1 MGKLRKKQK
10 GGEYTVKSG
19 DYMSTIAKK
28 YNMSTSEL
36 MALNPQVNEKGDIR
50 PGQKIITK
58 APSDSSSFFSTA
70 YDKAKDVSKTVNQ
83 YSPGTML
90 LKQAIPTNVR
100 TFVKDIMGIDRD
112 ETLDQRDLSSQ
123 EKAALKRAIERAEKE
138 YKAGNRKNRV
148 IEYEDYA
155 THLNE
160 DGTLR
165 KGYED
170 QYDDI
175 GGGSSLLMAKNMLPF
190 SGKRADYSMK
200 TTLGQASYDTDDDGN
215 ITIKDTYDF
224 NNPGDEPVQRSALDF
239 YGKLRN
245 LGTMFGADSGG
256 EGRDVN
262 INLKQDEYQDGGM
275 RGMMKA
281 KIAMEDAFGNNP
293 AITRMIKPTDKSYNF
308 GDGRTGTHHMGS
320 YGKFAIPNIQDV
332 DGTLQYTGPRK
343 NEAIKFDRVED
354 ATYFAKNYKDVAPAL
369 RKKQEGGKYQA
380 GGLATPPMYGA
391 NTIPGSPETA
401 AVTYQEADKA
411 RVKALEQELE
421 ETRTST
427 KYMDEAEA
435 NMAKQQATIDSIE
448 QSLGQ
453 GVEKAEELGVFD
465 KLKARGASKKGSKYL
480 EKLGEDG
487 VKQLA
492 AVGTK
497 ASADEVS
504 NILASQVL
512 PEAGAKAI
520 ETTGQN
526 LTGSLYGLGQNQAM
540 NFGQQT
546 AQNVITTSS
555 DDLVSGVAG
564 AGASAGKGLIGGIGP
579 GGVGAIASLAGEG
592 IKMASD
598 DQDATTMNAGETI
611 GSGLSGVGTGIG
623 AAMTTAALMG
633 SSLGPLGTAAGAIG
647 GAVYG
652 LGKGLISRGKARREM
667 KKAEKKQERDENKLA
682 TAQKL
687 EALKSRMYSGY
698 DMGADIAR
706 YGGYYQMGGV
716 QLPGMIQNMAQKKMN
731 TPMSEEDRARYSSLQ
746 MGMDA
751 SNYLAKEGTMAGFKG
766 PEEKSMAA
774 KTGKFIAKEALLDK
788 AFHGLGRFAGVPGL
802 LLDPMEAGAST
813 VRDPYGVPTRKA
825 VTKNRDGGVKLPGG
839 VAKPIPGSDAIEFKG
854 KSHEQG
860 GIMIDP
866 NTEVEGNETM
876 DKVTMKNG
884 GKNDY
889 FFSQHL
895 KLGGKSF
902 AQRHKD
908 LLKNGGTQGE
918 IDYLAKLQEEKA
930 GRDPDDVKLG
940 AGGYKMYLDGGSKS
954 MMVYNPEGYYND
966 GTPVYNNAGL
976 VQPPASLVQNFQNTM
991 YPQMIQDP
999 VVGDFDAITEE
1010 PTIPATSNTPAN
1022 NTTTKERV
1030 PDENFEFNYMEPK
1043 SINQIPVNNAPTP
1056 GTYVDLQG
1064 NTVTTQ
1070 MGPEEFDYD
1079 SLSQEDKN
1087 VIDKAN
1093 SDQELTDLEKK
1104 ALKRLNRDVPG
1115 LAMAAGAAQLIAP
1128 AYAFFKKDRVAEQMG
1143 APGRIKAPALDRV
1156 SYNAERA
1163 SNAAQSR
1170 AISRSIDTSG
1180 AGPAGIMAKMASYRR
1195 KQEGD
1200 IKIAAAESRA
1210 NIGIA
1215 NQEAQMEMQANARNV
1230 ANAMQ
1235 ADQINTQLRER
1246 QLAANE
1252 DRRLGAIDSFTERTA
1267 GLAGDLMSYKANERL
1282 ARATGDM
1289 GIYER
1294 DRLRNFLSKEINPRT
1309 KKPYTNAEIAQLF
1322 NIRFGEAQPTK
1333 ETKEKDNE

>member
-1 MGKLRKKQK
+1 MAKSRAQQAAIAISMKKAGKKPKKM
-10 GGEYTVKSG
+10 KSG
-19 DYMSTIAKK
+19 GYPKSDKK
-28 YNMSTSEL
+28 DFM
-36 MALNPQVNEKGDIR
+36 KR
-50 PGQKIITK
+50 
-58 APSDSSSFFSTA
+58 
-70 YDKAKDVSKTVNQ
+70 
-83 YSPGTML
+83 
-90 LKQAIPTNVR
+90 
-100 TFVKDIMGIDRD
+100 MG
-112 ETLDQRDLSSQ
+112 
-123 EKAALKRAIERAEKE
+123 
-138 YKAGNRKNRV
+138 Y
-148 IEYEDYA
+148 
-155 THLNE
+155 
-160 DGTLR
+160 
-165 KGYED
+165 
-170 QYDDI
+170 
-175 GGGSSLLMAKNMLPF
+175 
-190 SGKRADYSMK
+190 
-200 TTLGQASYDTDDDGN
+200 
-215 ITIKDTYDF
+215 
-224 NNPGDEPVQRSALDF
+224 
-239 YGKLRN
+239 
-245 LGTMFGADSGG
+245 
-256 EGRDVN
+256 
-262 INLKQDEYQDGGM
+262 
-275 RGMMKA
+275 
-281 KIAMEDAFGNNP
+281 
-293 AITRMIKPTDKSYNF
+293 
-308 GDGRTGTHHMGS
+308 
-320 YGKFAIPNIQDV
+320 
-332 DGTLQYTGPRK
+332 
-343 NEAIKFDRVED
+343 
-354 ATYFAKNYKDVAPAL
+354 
-369 RKKQEGGKYQA
+369 YQA

-391 NTIPGSPETA
+391 NTMPGSQETA
-401 AVTYQEADKA
+401 AITYTEADPAKL
-411 RVKALEQELE
+411 KALEEQLKETQE
-421 ETRTST
+421 ST
-427 KYMDEAEA
+427 QYMDEAEA
-435 NMAKQQATIDSIE
+435 NIAKQQATMNSIE
-448 QSLGQ
+448 QGLGQ
-453 GVEKAEELGVFD
+453 GVEKAEELGMFD
-465 KLKARGASKKGSKYL
+465 KLKARGAEKAADKLKQEALVKGTTLAGGVSDDALQALAPKL
-480 EKLGEDG
+480 FEKSLTPGI
-487 VKQLA
+487 QSATSSLPSNLA
-492 AVGTK
+492 NFTAAPLQVGQSGATSLVPSSMGTQGANLLNTGANVGT
-497 ASADEVS
+497 
-504 NILASQVL
+504 
-512 PEAGAKAI
+512 
-520 ETTGQN
+520 
-526 LTGSLYGLGQNQAM
+526 
-540 NFGQQT
+540 
-546 AQNVITTSS
+546 
-555 DDLVSGVAG
+555 
-564 AGASAGKGLIGGIGP
+564 SAGKGLLGSVGP
-579 GGVGAIASLAGEG
+579 GGVGAVASLAGEG

-598 DQDATTMNAGETI
+598 DQDATTMNTGETI
-611 GSGLSGVGTGIG
+611 GSGLSGIGTGIG

-652 LGKGLISRGKARREM
+652 LGKGLIQRGKARRETA
-667 KKAEKKQERDENKLA
+667 KAEKKQERDENKLA

-746 MGMDA
+746 MGTDA
-751 SNYLAKEGTMAGFKG
+751 SNYLATEGTMAGFKG
-766 PEEKSMAA
+766 SEEKSDMAKA
-774 KTGKFIAKEALLDK
+774 GKFIAKEGILDK

-802 LLDPMEAGAST
+802 MLHPMSAGAST
-813 VRDPYGVPTRKA
+813 VRDPYGVPTRT
-825 VTKNRDGGVKLPGG
+825 VLTKNRDGGVKLPGG
-839 VAKPIPGSDAIEFKG
+839 MAKPIPGSDAIEFKG

-860 GIMIDP
+860 GIMVDP

-884 GKNDY
+884 GKSDY

-908 LLKNGGTQGE
+908 ILKNGGSQKD
-918 IDYLAKLQEEKA
+918 IDALAKVQEKKA
-930 GRDPDDVKLG
+930 GRNPGDVKLG
-940 AGGYKMYLDGGSKS
+940 AGGYKMYDEGGRKN

-966 GTPVYNNAGL
+966 GTPIYNNAGL
-976 VQPPASLVQNFQNTM
+976 VQPPASLVQTFQNTM
-991 YPQMIQDP
+991 YPKMIQDP
-999 VVGDFDAITEE
+999 VVGDFDPITEQPPVVE
-1010 PTIPATSNTPAN
+1010 NEIITTPTTTTTSNTKKQPAN
-1022 NTTTKERV
+1022 TTQRV

-1043 SINQIPVNNAPTP
+1043 SINQISVNN
-1056 GTYVDLQG
+1056 QG
-1064 NTVTTQ
+1064 NTVTPQ
-1070 MGPEEFDYD
+1070 MGPEGFDYD

-1180 AGPAGIMAKMASYRR
+1180 AGPAGILAKMASYRR

-1215 NQEAQMEMQANARNV
+1215 NQEAQMRMQTDARNV

-1235 ADQINTQLRER
+1235 ADQINTQLREQ
-1246 QLAANE
+1246 QLASNE

>member
-1 MGKLRKKQK
+1 MAKLKRKTLKKVSKQLTK
-10 GGEYTVKSG
+10 ASKMHAGQSKK
-19 DYMSTIAKK
+19 IAK
-28 YNMSTSEL
+28 L
-36 MALNPQVNEKGDIR
+36 
-50 PGQKIITK
+50 
-58 APSDSSSFFSTA
+58 
-70 YDKAKDVSKTVNQ
+70 
-83 YSPGTML
+83 
-90 LKQAIPTNVR
+90 
-100 TFVKDIMGIDRD
+100 
-112 ETLDQRDLSSQ
+112 
-123 EKAALKRAIERAEKE
+123 AE
-138 YKAGNRKNRV
+138 
-148 IEYEDYA
+148 
-155 THLNE
+155 
-160 DGTLR
+160 
-165 KGYED
+165 
-170 QYDDI
+170 
-175 GGGSSLLMAKNMLPF
+175 SL
-190 SGKRADYSMK
+190 
-200 TTLGQASYDTDDDGN
+200 
-215 ITIKDTYDF
+215 
-224 NNPGDEPVQRSALDF
+224 
-239 YGKLRN
+239 
-245 LGTMFGADSGG
+245 
-256 EGRDVN
+256 
-262 INLKQDEYQDGGM
+262 
-275 RGMMKA
+275 
-281 KIAMEDAFGNNP
+281 
-293 AITRMIKPTDKSYNF
+293 
-308 GDGRTGTHHMGS
+308 
-320 YGKFAIPNIQDV
+320 
-332 DGTLQYTGPRK
+332 
-343 NEAIKFDRVED
+343 
-354 ATYFAKNYKDVAPAL
+354 
-369 RKKQEGGKYQA
+369 QEGGYPKSDKKDFMKRMGYYQG
-380 GGLATPPMYGA
+380 GGLAAPPMYGA
-391 NTIPGSPETA
+391 NTIPGSQETA
-401 AVTYQEADKA
+401 AVTYTEADPAKL
-411 RVKALEQELE
+411 KALEEELKETQE
-421 ETRTST
+421 ST
-427 KYMDEAEA
+427 QYMDEAEA
-435 NMAKQQATIDSIE
+435 NIAKQQATMNSIE
-448 QSLGQ
+448 QGLGQ

-465 KLKARGASKKGSKYL
+465 KLKARGASKKGSKSL
-480 EKLGEDG
+480 ENLGEDA

-546 AQNVITTSS
+546 AQNVITTGA
-555 DDLVSGVAG
+555 DDLVSGAAG
-564 AGASAGKGLIGGIGP
+564 AGASASKGLIGGIGP
-579 GGVGAIASLAGEG
+579 GGVGAVASLAGEG

-598 DQDATTMNAGETI
+598 DQDATTMNAGESI

-652 LGKGLISRGKARREM
+652 LGKGLIQRGKARRETA
-667 KKAEKKQERDENKLA
+667 KAEKKQERDENKLV

-746 MGMDA
+746 MGADA
-751 SNYLAKEGTMAGFKG
+751 SNYLATEGTMAGFKG
-766 PEEKSMAA
+766 SEEKSDMAKA
-774 KTGKFIAKEALLDK
+774 GKFIAKEGILDK

-802 LLDPMEAGAST
+802 MLHPMSAGAST
-813 VRDPYGVPTRKA
+813 VRDPYGVPTRT
-825 VTKNRDGGVKLPGG
+825 VLTKNRDGGVKLPGG
-839 VAKPIPGSDAIEFKG
+839 MAKPIPGSDAIEFKG

-860 GIMIDP
+860 GIMVDP

-884 GKNDY
+884 GKSDY

-908 LLKNGGTQGE
+908 ILKNGGSQKD
-918 IDYLAKLQEEKA
+918 IDALAKVQEKKA
-930 GRDPDDVKLG
+930 GRNPGDVKLG
-940 AGGYKMYLDGGSKS
+940 AGGYKTFQLGG
-954 MMVYNPEGYYND
+954 NI
-966 GTPVYNNAGL
+966 PV
-976 VQPPASLVQNFQNTM
+976 PPAVLNFYRNPTSTGLPQNNTLTQQGPSYFENQNITVDDLSIQLQQSKDIMSGKLVFDAATNSF
-991 YPQMIQDP
+991 IP
-999 VVGDFDAITEE
+999 VEESTNNNETEETSIVGDFDPITEK
-1010 PTIPATSNTPAN
+1010 PFIPATNSTSGGSSPK
-1022 NTTTKERV
+1022 KEERK
-1030 PDENFEFNYMEPK
+1030 NITR
-1043 SINQIPVNNAPTP
+1043 INPIQATQIPVNNAPAP

-1064 NTVTTQ
+1064 NTVTPQ

-1093 SDQELTDLEKK
+1093 SNQELTDLEKK

-1163 SNAAQSR
+1163 SNAAQNR

-1195 KQEGD
+1195 KQAGD

-1215 NQEAQMEMQANARNV
+1215 NQEAQMRMQTDARNV

-1235 ADQINTQLRER
+1235 ADQINTQLREQ
-1246 QLAANE
+1246 QLASNE

>member
-19 DYMSTIAKK
+19 DAIYKIAKK
-28 YNMSTSEL
+28 YNMSPSEL
-36 MALNPQVNEKGDIR
+36 MALNPQINEKGDIR
-50 PGQKIITK
+50 PGQKIITE
-58 APSDSSSFFSTA
+58 APSKSLFDNFNLPSGK
-70 YDKAKDVSKTVNQ
+70 KAVKEVLQNATGINALDAA
-83 YSPGTML
+83 GL
-90 LKQAIPTNVR
+90 IPTNLKAFAADLTGLGR
-100 TFVKDIMGIDRD
+100 EEGISEKDLTKR
-112 ETLDQRDLSSQ
+112 
-123 EKAALKRAIERAEKE
+123 EKKALREAIKRAEEQGKNYLE
-138 YKAGNRKNRV
+138 YKDFGSSANP
-148 IEYEDYA
+148 
-155 THLNE
+155 
-160 DGTLR
+160 
-165 KGYED
+165 
-170 QYDDI
+170 YDDT
-175 GGGSSLLMAKNMLPF
+175 GGGTFLQGFAPITKYFDP
-190 SGKRADYSMK
+190 KYSMK
-200 TTLGQASYDTDDDGN
+200 TTLGQSTFKKNKDG
-215 ITIKDTYDF
+215 TYTVSDEFDF
-224 NNPGDEPVQRSALDF
+224 NDASGRGFEGMIADTKAAPGISKVSPYRILRSVA
-239 YGKLRN
+239 RN
-245 LGTMFGADSGG
+245 FGSAPG
-256 EGRDVN
+256 EGMDVN

-281 KIAMEDAFGNNP
+281 KIAMENQFGNNP

-401 AVTYQEADKA
+401 AITYQEADKA

-546 AQNVITTSS
+546 AQNVVATGA
-555 DDLVSGVAG
+555 DDLVSGAAG
-564 AGASAGKGLIGGIGP
+564 AGASAGKGLVGGIGP
-579 GGVGAIASLAGEG
+579 GGIGAIASLAGEG

-598 DQDATTMNAGETI
+598 DQDATTMNTGETI

-667 KKAEKKQERDENKLA
+667 NKAEKKKERDEQKIA

-706 YGGYYQMGGV
+706 YGGYYQTGGV
-716 QLPGMIQNMAQKKMN
+716 QMPGMLQNMASKRMA
-731 TPMSEEDRARYSSLQ
+731 TPMSAEDKTRYGSLQ
-746 MGMDA
+746 MQRDA
-751 SNYLAKEGTMAGFKG
+751 ADYLAKEGTMAGFKG
-766 PEEKSMAA
+766 PEKTGTLA

-788 AFHGLGRFAGVPGL
+788 AFHGLGRFAGLPGL
-802 LLDPMEAGAST
+802 MLSPMEAGAST
-813 VRDPYGVPTRKA
+813 VRDPYGVPMRKP
-825 VTKNRDGGVKLPGG
+825 VVKNRNGGVKLPGG

-854 KSHEQG
+854 RSHEQG

-866 NTEVEGNETM
+866 NTEVEGDETM

-940 AGGYKMYLDGGSKS
+940 AGGYKMYDNGGIMTRSPFVTAPFDQS
-954 MMVYNPEGYYND
+954 LNMSNMVPQAEPTREQINHENMINKGFEYNMLTGTYTKPSEEPESEPAPVTN
-966 GTPVYNNAGL
+966 TPVTNNA
-976 VQPPASLVQNFQNTM
+976 
-991 YPQMIQDP
+991 
-999 VVGDFDAITEE
+999 TE
-1010 PTIPATSNTPAN
+1010 
-1022 NTTTKERV
+1022 ERV
-1030 PDENFEFNYMEPK
+1030 PDENFEFNFIEPK
-1043 SINQIPVNNAPTP
+1043 PIPVPDKMVYDPNK
-1056 GTYVDLQG
+1056 VDA
-1064 NTVTTQ
+1064 
-1070 MGPEEFDYD
+1070 EKSAAYD
-1079 SLSQEDKN
+1079 NLPQEDKN

-1093 SDQELTDLEKK
+1093 SGQELTDLEKK

-1115 LAMAAGAAQLIAP
+1115 LAIAAGVGQLIAP

-1156 SYNAERA
+1156 NYNAERA
-1163 SNAAQSR
+1163 SNAAQNR

-1180 AGPAGIMAKMASYRR
+1180 AGPAGIMAKMASYRQ

-1215 NQEAQMEMQANARNV
+1215 NQEAQMQMQANARNV

-1252 DRRLGAIDSFTERTA
+1252 DRKLGAVDSFTERTA
-1267 GLAGDLMSYKANERL
+1267 GLAGDLMSYKATERL

-1294 DRLRNFLSKEINPRT
+1294 DRLRNFLKNQVNPRT
-1309 KKPYTNAEIAQLF
+1309 GQPYTNADIAELF
-1322 NIRFGEAQPTK
+1322 NKRFGEVQATNEP
-1333 ETKEKDNE
+1333 KEKDDEQV

>member
-1 MGKLRKKQK
+1 MAKSRAQQAAIAISMKKAGKKPKKM
-10 GGEYTVKSG
+10 KSG
-19 DYMSTIAKK
+19 GYPKSDKK
-28 YNMSTSEL
+28 DFM
-36 MALNPQVNEKGDIR
+36 KR
-50 PGQKIITK
+50 
-58 APSDSSSFFSTA
+58 
-70 YDKAKDVSKTVNQ
+70 
-83 YSPGTML
+83 
-90 LKQAIPTNVR
+90 
-100 TFVKDIMGIDRD
+100 MG
-112 ETLDQRDLSSQ
+112 
-123 EKAALKRAIERAEKE
+123 
-138 YKAGNRKNRV
+138 Y
-148 IEYEDYA
+148 
-155 THLNE
+155 
-160 DGTLR
+160 
-165 KGYED
+165 
-170 QYDDI
+170 
-175 GGGSSLLMAKNMLPF
+175 
-190 SGKRADYSMK
+190 
-200 TTLGQASYDTDDDGN
+200 
-215 ITIKDTYDF
+215 
-224 NNPGDEPVQRSALDF
+224 
-239 YGKLRN
+239 
-245 LGTMFGADSGG
+245 
-256 EGRDVN
+256 
-262 INLKQDEYQDGGM
+262 
-275 RGMMKA
+275 
-281 KIAMEDAFGNNP
+281 
-293 AITRMIKPTDKSYNF
+293 
-308 GDGRTGTHHMGS
+308 
-320 YGKFAIPNIQDV
+320 
-332 DGTLQYTGPRK
+332 
-343 NEAIKFDRVED
+343 
-354 ATYFAKNYKDVAPAL
+354 
-369 RKKQEGGKYQA
+369 YQA

-391 NTIPGSPETA
+391 NTMPGSQETA
-401 AVTYQEADKA
+401 AITYTEADPAKL
-411 RVKALEQELE
+411 KALEEQLKETQE
-421 ETRTST
+421 ST
-427 KYMDEAEA
+427 QYMDEAEA
-435 NMAKQQATIDSIE
+435 NIAKQQATMNSIE
-448 QSLGQ
+448 QGLGQ
-453 GVEKAEELGVFD
+453 GVEKAEELGMFD
-465 KLKARGASKKGSKYL
+465 KLKARGAEKATDKLKQEALVKGTTLAGGVSDDALQALAPKL
-480 EKLGEDG
+480 FEKSLTPGI
-487 VKQLA
+487 QSATSSLPSNLA
-492 AVGTK
+492 NFTAAPLQVGQSGATSLVPSSMGTQGANLLNTGANVGT
-497 ASADEVS
+497 
-504 NILASQVL
+504 
-512 PEAGAKAI
+512 
-520 ETTGQN
+520 
-526 LTGSLYGLGQNQAM
+526 
-540 NFGQQT
+540 
-546 AQNVITTSS
+546 
-555 DDLVSGVAG
+555 
-564 AGASAGKGLIGGIGP
+564 SAGKGLLGSVGP
-579 GGVGAIASLAGEG
+579 GGVGAVASLAGEG

-598 DQDATTMNAGETI
+598 DQDATTMNTGETI
-611 GSGLSGVGTGIG
+611 GSGLSGIGTGIG

-652 LGKGLISRGKARREM
+652 LGKGLIQRGKARRETA
-667 KKAEKKQERDENKLA
+667 KAEKKQERDENKLA

-746 MGMDA
+746 MGTDA
-751 SNYLAKEGTMAGFKG
+751 SNYLATEGTMAGFKG
-766 PEEKSMAA
+766 SEEKSDMAKA
-774 KTGKFIAKEALLDK
+774 GKFIAKEGILDK

-802 LLDPMEAGAST
+802 MLHPMSAGAST
-813 VRDPYGVPTRKA
+813 VRDPYGVPTRT
-825 VTKNRDGGVKLPGG
+825 VLTKNRDGGVKLPGG
-839 VAKPIPGSDAIEFKG
+839 MAKPIPGSDAIEFKG

-860 GIMIDP
+860 GIMVDP

-884 GKNDY
+884 GKSDY

-908 LLKNGGTQGE
+908 ILKNGGSQKD
-918 IDYLAKLQEEKA
+918 IDALAKVQEKKA
-930 GRDPDDVKLG
+930 GRNPGDVKLG
-940 AGGYKMYLDGGSKS
+940 AGGYKMYDEGGRKN

-966 GTPVYNNAGL
+966 GTPIYNNAGL
-976 VQPPASLVQNFQNTM
+976 VQPPASLVQTFQNTM
-991 YPQMIQDP
+991 YPKMIQDP
-999 VVGDFDAITEE
+999 VVGDFDPITEQPPVVE
-1010 PTIPATSNTPAN
+1010 NEIITTPTTTTTSNTKKQPAN
-1022 NTTTKERV
+1022 TTQRV

-1043 SINQIPVNNAPTP
+1043 SINQISVNN
-1056 GTYVDLQG
+1056 QG
-1064 NTVTTQ
+1064 NTVTPQ
-1070 MGPEEFDYD
+1070 MGPEGFDYD

-1093 SDQELTDLEKK
+1093 SNQELTDLEKK

-1180 AGPAGIMAKMASYRR
+1180 AGPAGILAKMASYRR

-1215 NQEAQMEMQANARNV
+1215 NQEAQMRMQTDARNV

-1235 ADQINTQLRER
+1235 ADQINTQLREQ
-1246 QLAANE
+1246 QLASNE